1 MELSGGDLLIKNIG
15 HLVTMNASREVLC
28 DAWLLARG
36 GFVAALGTGTPPPE
50 ASGLPTHDA
59 RGGIATPGLI
69 NTHHHFYQTMA
80 RAYTPG
86 NNLPLLPWLA
96 HMNRLWQ
103 PFTAEDLH
111 LCSQLALAEMMLTG
125 CTTAADH
132 HYVVPRGSGDCFG
145 AQFRAAEELGVR
157 FHGGRGSMDV
167 PSELIGDWAIQSTDE
182 IMEDCERLRQQF
194 HDPAPGSWRQVFL
207 APCAATSA
215 SQELLRESA
224 AFAHAHRMG
233 LHSHCGETVDEDA
246 FSLERFGVRPVEY
259 FADCSWDFEG
269 VWFAH
274 GIHFND
280 EEVRWLGSRG
290 IGVAHCP
297 YANMRLG
304 SGICRVNDLRAAGA
318 KVGIG
323 VDGSASNDSGH
334 VLGELRQALM
344 LCRVRYGAEA
354 MSALDA
360 LALGTTGGADLLR
373 RPDLGALEPGRC
385 ADLAIFPAVD
395 LFSSGCENPVDA
407 LLLCW
412 ARQVESLVVGGRVRI
427 KGGSFVNLDLA
438 ELIARHTARA
448 RELHA
453 GLMR

>member
-1 MELSGGDLLIKNIG
+1 MPTNGDLLIRNIS
-15 HLVTMNASREVLC
+15 HLVTMNAEREVLP

-36 GFVAALGTGTPPPE
+36 GLIVALGQGEPPSAEGVPV
-50 ASGLPTHDA
+50 HDA

-96 HMNRLWQ
+96 HMNRLW
-103 PFTAEDLH
+103 PSFTADDLH
-111 LCSQLALAEMMLTG
+111 LCTQLALAEMMLTG

-132 HYVVPRGSGDCFG
+132 HYVVPAGSGDHFG
-145 AQFRAAEELGVR
+145 AQFAAAESMGAR
-157 FHGGRGSMDV
+157 FHGGRGSMDT
-167 PSELIGDWAIQSTDE
+167 PSELIGTWAIQTAAE
-182 IMEDCERLRQQF
+182 IMADCERLHRTY
-194 HDPAPGSWRQVFL
+194 HDPDWGSFRQVFL

-215 SQELLRESA
+215 SRELLEASA
-224 AFAHAHRMG
+224 AYAHAHGLG
-233 LHSHCGETVDEDA
+233 LHSHCGETVDEDRY
-246 FSLERFGVRPVEY
+246 SLARFGARPLAY
-259 FADCSWDFEG
+259 FADCGWDFEG

-280 EEVRWLGSRG
+280 DEVAWLGAHRIG
-290 IGVAHCP
+290 IAHCP

-304 SGICRVNDLRAAGA
+304 SGICRVNDLQAAGA

-344 LCRVRYGAEA
+344 LCRVRYGAES
-354 MSALDA
+354 MSPLDA
-360 LALGTTGGADLLR
+360 LALGTNGGADILR
-373 RPDLGALEPGRC
+373 RPDLGVLEVGRC
-385 ADLAIFPAVD
+385 ADVAIFPAVD

-412 ARQVESLVVGGRVRI
+412 PRQVDGLVIGGQPRI
-427 KGGSFVNLDLA
+427 AGGAFIDLDL
-438 ELIARHTARA
+438 ERLIARHTARA
-448 RELHA
+448 RRIQA
-453 GLMR
+453 MVG

>member
-1 MELSGGDLLIKNIG
+1 MPGDLLITNIG
-15 HLVTMNASREVLC
+15 HLATMNAAREVHR

-36 GFVAALGTGTPPPE
+36 GFVVDYGTGAPPRPDGVP
-50 ASGLPTHDA
+50 SHDV

-96 HMNRLWQ
+96 HMNRLWR

-111 LCSQLALAEMMLTG
+111 LCSRLALAEMMLTG

-132 HYVVPRGSGDCFG
+132 HYVVPAGGGDCFA
-145 AQFRAAEELGVR
+145 AQFAAAEEMGVR

-167 PSELIGDWAIQSTDE
+167 RSDLIGDWAVQGVDE
-182 IMEDCERLRQQF
+182 IMADCERLHARF
-194 HDPAPGSWRQVFL
+194 HDSSPGSFRQVFL

-215 SQELLRESA
+215 SRELLVASAGYARE
-224 AFAHAHRMG
+224 HGLG
-233 LHSHCGETVDEDA
+233 LHSHCGETVDEDT
-246 FSLERFGVRPVEY
+246 FSLRKFGRRPVAY
-259 FADCSWDFEG
+259 FADCGWDFEG

-274 GIHFND
+274 GIHFNA
-280 EEVRWLGSRG
+280 EEVAWLGARR

-297 YANMRLG
+297 HANMRLG
-304 SGICRVNDLRAAGA
+304 SGICRVNDLRRAGA

-334 VLGELRQALM
+334 LLGELRQALM
-344 LCRVRYGAEA
+344 LCRVRYGAES

-373 RPDLGALEPGRC
+373 RPDLGVLERGRC
-385 ADLAIFPAVD
+385 ADVAVFPAVD

-412 ARQVESLVVGGRVRI
+412 ARPVDSLVVGGRVRVAHGALVDLDLDQLI
-427 KGGSFVNLDLA
+427 AHHSERARRIQREQGGS
-438 ELIARHTARA
+438 
-448 RELHA
+448 
-453 GLMR
+453 GY

>member
-1 MELSGGDLLIKNIG
+1 MP
-15 HLVTMNASREVLC
+15 
-28 DAWLLARG
+28 
-36 GFVAALGTGTPPPE
+36 AA
-50 ASGLPTHDA
+50 
-59 RGGIATPGLI
+59 GIATPGLI

-96 HMNRLWQ
+96 HMNRLWRT
-103 PFTAEDLH
+103 FTAEDLR
-111 LCSQLALAEMMLTG
+111 LCSELALAEMMLTG

-132 HYVVPRGSGDCFG
+132 HYVVPAGSGDCFA
-145 AQFRAAEELGVR
+145 AQFEAAATLGVR

-167 PSELIGDWAIQSTDE
+167 ASDLIGDWAIQPLDA
-182 IMEDCERLRQQF
+182 IMDDCDRLRREF

-215 SQELLRESA
+215 SRELLQASA
-224 AFAHAHRMG
+224 SYARAHNLG
-233 LHSHCGETVDEDA
+233 LHSHCGETVDEDIY
-246 FSLERFGVRPVEY
+246 SREQFGKRPVEY
-259 FADCSWDFEG
+259 FADCGWDFEG

-274 GIHFND
+274 GIHFTD
-280 EEVRWLGSRG
+280 EEVAWLGARR
-290 IGVAHCP
+290 IGVSHCP

-304 SGICRVNDLRAAGA
+304 SGICRVNDLQAAGA

-334 VLGELRQALM
+334 LLGELRQAMM
-344 LCRVRYGAEA
+344 LCRVRYGADS

-360 LALGTTGGADLLR
+360 LALGTTGGASLLR
-373 RPDLGALEPGRC
+373 RPDLGALEEGRC

-395 LFSSGCENPVDA
+395 VFSSGCENPVDA

-412 ARQVESLVVGGRVRI
+412 PRQVDGLIVGGTARI
-427 KGGSFVNLDLA
+427 VGGEFVDVDLPG
-438 ELIARHTARA
+438 LIAKHHARA
-448 RELHA
+448 RQLHA
-453 GLMR
+453 PGFSRAGR

>member
-1 MELSGGDLLIKNIG
+1 MNDNLLIRNIG
-15 HLVTMNASREVLC
+15 HLVTMNASREVLR

-36 GFVAALGTGTPPPE
+36 GFVEALGTGTPPAAE
-50 ASGLPTHDA
+50 GLPVHDA
-59 RGGIATPGLI
+59 HGGIATPGLI

-96 HMNRLWQ
+96 HMNRLWRR
-103 PFTAEDLH
+103 FTADDLR
-111 LCSQLALAEMMLTG
+111 LCTQLALAEMMLTG
-125 CTTAADH
+125 CTTVADH
-132 HYVVPRGSGDCFG
+132 HYVVPRGGGDCFA
-145 AQFRAAEELGVR
+145 AQFEAAAEMGVR
-157 FHGGRGSMDV
+157 FHGGRGGMDV
-167 PSELIGDWAIQSTDE
+167 ASDLIGDWAIQSTDE
-182 IMEDCERLRQQF
+182 IMEDCDRLRRRY
-194 HDPAPGSWRQVFL
+194 HDPSPGSWRQVFL

-215 SQELLRESA
+215 SRELLRQSA
-224 AFAHAHRMG
+224 AYAFEHVLG
-233 LHSHCGETVDEDA
+233 LHSHCGETTDEDA
-246 FSLERFGVRPVEY
+246 HARGSFGLRPVEY
-259 FADCSWDFEG
+259 FADCGWDFEG
-269 VWFAH
+269 VWYAH

-280 EEVRWLGSRG
+280 EEVRWLGQRR

-344 LCRVRYGAEA
+344 LCRVRYGAES

-360 LALGTTGGADLLR
+360 LALGTVGGADLLR
-373 RPDLGALEPGRC
+373 RPDLGVLEPGRC
-385 ADLAIFPAVD
+385 ADLAIFPALD

-412 ARQVESLVVGGRVRI
+412 ARQVHSLVVGGRVRI
-427 KGGSFVNLDLA
+427 DEGRFVDLDLDG
-438 ELIARHTARA
+438 LIGKHTSRA
-448 RELHA
+448 RELHLDPTA
-453 GLMR
+453 

>member
-1 MELSGGDLLIKNIG
+1 MATVGDLLIHNIG
-15 HLVTMNASREVLC
+15 HLVTMNAAREVLT
-28 DAWLLARG
+28 DAWLLARD
-36 GFVAALGTGTPPPE
+36 GFVTALGTGTPPRAE
-50 ASGLPTHDA
+50 GTSQHDA

-96 HMNRLWQ
+96 HMNRLWHT
-103 PFTAEDLH
+103 FTADDLH
-111 LCSQLALAEMMLTG
+111 LCTSLALAEMMLTG

-132 HYVVPRGSGDCFG
+132 HYVVPEGSGDCFD
-145 AQFRAAEELGVR
+145 AQFRAAADLGVR
-157 FHGGRGSMDV
+157 FHGGRGSMDTA
-167 PSELIGDWAIQSTDE
+167 SDLIGPWAVQTTDT
-182 IMEDCERLRQQF
+182 IMEDCARLRRTY
-194 HDPAPGSWRQVFL
+194 HDPAPGSWQQVFL

-215 SQELLRESA
+215 SRELLEQSA
-224 AFAHAHRMG
+224 AYAREHGLG
-233 LHSHCGETVDEDA
+233 LHSHCGETVDEDRY
-246 FSLERFGVRPVEY
+246 SQERFGMRPVEY
-259 FADCSWDFEG
+259 FADCGWDFEG

-274 GIHFND
+274 GIHFTD
-280 EEVRWLGSRG
+280 EEVRWLGARR

-304 SGICRVNDLRAAGA
+304 SGICRVSDLRAAGA

-334 VLGELRQALM
+334 LLGELRQALM
-344 LCRVRYGAEA
+344 LSRVRYGAES

-373 RPDLGALEPGRC
+373 RPDLGALATGRC
-385 ADLAIFPAVD
+385 ADVAIFPAVD
-395 LFSSGCENPVDA
+395 VFSSGCENPVDA

-412 ARQVESLVVGGRVRI
+412 PRQVESLIVGGRVRI
-427 KGGSFVNLDLA
+427 DGGVFGDLDLDG
-438 ELIARHTARA
+438 LIVRHHARA
-448 RELHA
+448 REIHA
-453 GLMR
+453 ARIR

>member
-1 MELSGGDLLIKNIG
+1 MPALLVKNIG
-15 HLVTMNASREVLC
+15 HLVTMNTARETLC
-28 DAWLLARG
+28 DAWLLADAD
-36 GFVAALGTGTPPPE
+36 GFISALGTGEPPRE
-50 ASGLPTHDA
+50 RVENVSVHDA

-103 PFTAEDLH
+103 PFTAEDLR
-111 LCSQLALAEMMLTG
+111 LCSRLALAEMMLTG

-132 HYVVPRGSGDCFG
+132 HYVVPEGSGDCFG
-145 AQFRAAEELGVR
+145 AQFAAAGELGVR

-167 PSELIGDWAIQSTDE
+167 PSDLIGGWAIQATDA
-182 IMEDCERLRQQF
+182 IMADCARLHREF
-194 HDPAPGSWRQVFL
+194 HDSAPGSFRQVFL

-215 SQELLRESA
+215 SGELLRMSA
-224 AFAHAHRMG
+224 DFAREVGLG
-233 LHSHCGETVDEDA
+233 LHSHCGETLDEDT
-246 FSLERFGVRPVEY
+246 FSQERFGRRPVEY
-259 FADCSWDFEG
+259 FADCGWDFEG

-280 EEVRWLGSRG
+280 EEVAWLGSRR
-290 IGVAHCP
+290 IGVSHCP
-297 YANMRLG
+297 NANMRLG
-304 SGICRVNDLRAAGA
+304 SGIARVNDLRAAGA

-334 VLGELRQALM
+334 LLGELRQAMM
-344 LCRVRYGAEA
+344 LCRVRYGAES

-373 RPDLGALEPGRC
+373 RPDLGVLEPGCC
-385 ADLAIFPAVD
+385 ADLAIFPAVNV
-395 LFSSGCENPVDA
+395 FSSGHENPVDA
-407 LLLCW
+407 LLLCHP
-412 ARQVESLVVGGRVRI
+412 RTVDSLVVGGRVRI
-427 KGGSFVNLDLA
+427 VNAEFVDLDLPA
-438 ELIARHTARA
+438 LIAEHHARA
-448 RELHA
+448 QELHRA
-453 GLMR
+453 RRR

>member
-1 MELSGGDLLIKNIG
+1 MDGDLLIKNIG
-15 HLVTMNASREVLC
+15 HLVMMDAGRTVLR
-28 DAWLLARG
+28 DAWLLARA
-36 GFVAALGTGTPPPE
+36 GFIESIGTGEPPSTEGVPE
-50 ASGLPTHDA
+50 LDA

-96 HMNRLWQ
+96 HMNRLWRT
-103 PFTAEDLH
+103 FTADDLR
-111 LCSQLALAEMMLTG
+111 LCSTLALAELMLTG

-132 HYVVPRGSGDCFG
+132 HYVVPRGSGDCFA
-145 AQFRAAEELGVR
+145 AQFAAAEELGVR
-157 FHGGRGSMDV
+157 FHCGRGSMDTAS
-167 PSELIGDWAIQSTDE
+167 PLIGDWAVQTLDD
-182 IMEDCERLRQQF
+182 IMEDCDRLRRHY
-194 HDPAPGSWRQVFL
+194 HDPSPGSYHQLFL

-215 SQELLRESA
+215 SRELLEASA
-224 AFAHAHRMG
+224 AYARQHALG
-233 LHSHCGETVDEDA
+233 LHSHCGETIDEDA
-246 FSLERFGVRPVEY
+246 YSQEHFGRRPVEY
-259 FADCSWDFEG
+259 FADCGWDFEG

-280 EEVRWLGSRG
+280 DEVRWLGERQ

-304 SGICRVNDLRAAGA
+304 SGIARVNELQAAGA

-334 VLGELRQALM
+334 LLGELRQALM
-344 LCRVRYGAEA
+344 LCRVRYGAES

-360 LALGTTGGADLLR
+360 LALGTTGGASLLR

-385 ADLAIFPAVD
+385 ADVAIFPAVD

-412 ARQVESLVVGGRVRI
+412 SRTVQDLVIGGSARITGGR
-427 KGGSFVNLDLA
+427 FVNLDLA
-438 ELIARHTARA
+438 DMIHRHRLRA
-448 RELHA
+448 AELHQKA
-453 GLMR
+453 